1 MLYTVSMHITPYLLA
16 GAGLIAGFILRTLYM
31 QGKRG
36 SLELELK
43 KMELAAK
50 DEALKIIEDARHNAE
65 SREREIKMMAR
76 EKEHEA
82 KTLEMRVQKREDM
95 LDIRQEELNREA
107 DTLKKQADDIRTIKE
122 NIKNI
127 EARVMLELEHVS
139 RMSIDEARDQLMSI
153 TAKRYEDDIA
163 LRLQKLEQSHQD
175 RFELRAR
182 EILTSTM
189 QRLSTSTVQE
199 HVTSSITLENSDIKG
214 KVIGKEGR
222 NIKTFERMAGVELLV
237 DESPE
242 TIVISAFDPVRRQV
256 AKTALEAL
264 ISDGR
269 IQPARIEEEIAKAQE
284 NINQTMTERGE
295 AAVYETGVLQL
306 PPGVVQILGRLAY
319 RTSYGQNVL
328 QHSVETAYIAAMLAE
343 ELGADVAI
351 AKAGALVHDI
361 GKALDHEVEGT
372 HVNIGMRILEKF
384 GVDTR
389 IIDAMKSHHNEYPHE
404 SLESVIVQV
413 ADHISGGR
421 PGARRDSVEQYVKRL
436 ADLEA
441 ITTKFPGVERSY
453 ALQAGRE
460 IRVFVTPEKVSDAEA
475 KKLARD
481 IAVSIERELKYP
493 GEIKVTLIRE
503 NRVTEFAR

>member
-1 MLYTVSMHITPYLLA
+1 MTILPYALAGGGLLA
-16 GAGLIAGFILRTLYM
+16 GYILRTLYM

-43 KMELAAK
+43 QMELAAK

-65 SREREIKMMAR
+65 NREREIKMMVR

-95 LDIRQEELNREA
+95 LDIRQEEINREA
-107 DTLKKQADDIRTIKE
+107 DILKRQADEIRSIKE
-122 NIKNI
+122 NIKNVETRI
-127 EARVMLELEHVS
+127 MLELEHVS
-139 RMSIDEARDQLMSI
+139 RMTTEEARDQLLSI
-153 TAKRYEDDIA
+153 TAKHYEDDIA
-163 LRLQKLEQSHQD
+163 HRLQKLESGHQE

-182 EILTSTM
+182 EILTSAM
-189 QRLSTSTVQE
+189 QRLSTSPVHE
-199 HVTSSITLENSDIKG
+199 HITSSIILENSDIKG
-214 KVIGKEGR
+214 KIIGNEGR

-242 TIVISAFDPVRRQV
+242 SIVISAFDPVRRQI
-256 AKTALEAL
+256 AKNALQAL
-264 ISDGR
+264 IADGR
-269 IQPARIEEEIAKAQE
+269 IQPAKIEEEIAKAQA
-284 NINQTMTERGE
+284 NINQTMTEKGE
-295 AAVYETGVLQL
+295 QAVYETGVLQL
-306 PPGVVQILGRLAY
+306 PPEVIQILGRLAY

-328 QHSVETAYIAAMLAE
+328 QHSIEVVHIAAMLAE
-343 ELGADVAI
+343 ELGADVSV

-384 GVDTR
+384 GVDKK
-389 IIDAMKSHHNEYPHE
+389 IIDAMKSHHDEYPHE
-404 SLESVIVQV
+404 SIESVIVQV

-441 ITTKFPGVERSY
+441 ITGKFKGVERSY

-460 IRVFVTPEKVSDAEA
+460 IRVFVTPEVVSDIEA

-481 IAVSIERELKYP
+481 IAVSIEKELKYP

-503 NRVTEFAR
+503 NRVIEYAR